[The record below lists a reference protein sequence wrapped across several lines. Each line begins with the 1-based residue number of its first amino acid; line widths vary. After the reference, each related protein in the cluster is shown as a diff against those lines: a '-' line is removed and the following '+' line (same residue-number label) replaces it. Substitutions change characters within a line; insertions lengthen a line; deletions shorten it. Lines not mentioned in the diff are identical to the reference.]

1 MCYLSL
7 PWETKVID
15 PDKVHADQKCWF
27 ILYVVLKIRN
37 NRHVASHVPIIYLPH
52 KNKLPQNDPE
62 CNLTWNFIFYQSQV
76 GYEILVKENVRVWSL
91 CCCYTF
97 FSLSFCKSQPARG
110 RELNSMRKLIYT
122 SPLCGPVL
130 WGLIVNS
137 QRLARDPRVSL
148 DISSVL
154 SVYDLT
160 MPLLLLQRGSEHLV
174 GIVNPIQTSPWWC
187 LIPRRGTLPFIPSVV
202 SQWQPH
208 GGGGLQSLSFLPNT
222 LESIPLLSVWWFK
235 SLKNKLELEILSPF
249 SPRRVVSLIPFRVKG
264 T

>member
-1 MCYLSL
+1 MLLLISL
-7 PWETKVID
+7 L
-15 PDKVHADQKCWF
+15 F
-27 ILYVVLKIRN
+27 ICHIRTN
-37 NRHVASHVPIIYLPH
+37 CH
-52 KNKLPQNDPE
+52 KTTQNV
-62 CNLTWNFIFYQSQV
+62 TWL
-76 GYEILVKENVRVWSL
+76 EIL
-91 CCCYTF
+91 F
-97 FSLSFCKSQPARG
+97 FTSPKLAMKFWWKKMSGCGPFAVVTHFFFLSFCKSQPARG
-110 RELNSMRKLIYT
+110 RELNSMRKLRYT
-122 SPLCGPVL
+122 SPLCGSTL

-137 QRLARDPRVSL
+137 QRRARDPRVSL

-154 SVYDLT
+154 SVYNLT

-235 SLKNKLELEILSPF
+235 SLKKKLELKILSPF